1 MTFDDSINKILQEA
15 YFSSPYEKATGI
27 KRQVAIQQEDESE
40 FRETKN
46 RKKTALI
53 HAADDVIS
61 YYEAAKE
68 EGEPLSKKEL
78 AEWSIQKLAE
88 LEERMPGDE
97 YNLDDM
103 KNYFNA
109 IGKYTTG
116 KPPMSAERYRN
127 IEKQAKKKMSE
138 LIKKA
143 ETEGDPQDQPDE
155 PAKVAPDPD
164 KLSGFA
170 KAKALAQGI
179 DFTKYM
185 EKLPN

>member
-1 MTFDDSINKILQEA
+1 MNFDDHINKILQEA
-15 YFSSPYEKATGI
+15 YFSNPYEKATGV
-27 KRQVAIQQEDESE
+27 KRQVNLEGESE

-46 RKKTALI
+46 RKIKALI
-53 HAADDVIS
+53 HAADEVIS

-78 AEWSIQKLAE
+78 AELTIQKIAQ

-127 IEKQAKKKMSE
+127 IEKQAKRKMQD

-143 ETEGDPQDQPDE
+143 ETEGDPQDEIDNPE
-155 PAKVAPDPD
+155 RVAPDPD
-164 KLSGFA
+164 KLTGFA
-170 KAKALAQGI
+170 RAKALAQGI
-179 DFTKYM
+179 DFSKY
-185 EKLPN
+185 K